1 MAQVRFLD
9 QVPIGVF
16 QSNPINI
23 FPYEG
28 DVEII
33 GSLDVTKFITTN
45 IFLNK
50 QVISENLDLPEGY
63 NGFIM
68 GPVEIASD
76 ITIPTDS
83 VLTILGDLSN
93 VAITNNENTFND
105 VQTFASS
112 INIISSSYGYNEIQN
127 ATNGT
132 QDIALIDA
140 QIYTTAFFDYTLTD
154 GNNSRAGTIT
164 ALWNNITNTITY
176 RENNKV
182 NIGNTADLLWVV
194 ILHNNLIKLQAII
207 SNSSWDIKTT
217 TKTL

>member
-182 NIGNTADLLWVV
+182 NIGNTADLL
-194 ILHNNLIKLQAII
+194 
-207 SNSSWDIKTT
+207 
-217 TKTL
+217 